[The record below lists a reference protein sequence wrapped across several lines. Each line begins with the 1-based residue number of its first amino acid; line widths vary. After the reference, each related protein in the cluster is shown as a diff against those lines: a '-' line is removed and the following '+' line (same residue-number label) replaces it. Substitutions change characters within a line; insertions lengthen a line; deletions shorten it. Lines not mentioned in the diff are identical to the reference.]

1 MGERRELHAMK
12 KLLLENKVIIVSG
25 ATRGLGLVMARA
37 FVKHGAFVV
46 VTGSRKSAALEAVS
60 LEFGDRA
67 ICLEA
72 NAIDPNSALKVVDK
86 AMQKWGKIDVLVNNA
101 GLGMRRISETFNTLP
116 TKFWEAEVN
125 AWQDIIN
132 TNINGPFYLSRSVVP
147 CMIEQ
152 NSGKI
157 INISTSAQTMVRQ
170 GYSPYGS
177 SKAFLEAASRSWA
190 QELRD
195 SGVTVNV
202 LLPGGATDTDLLPP
216 SHDKK
221 GADGNLLSPSIMI
234 NPALW
239 LASDDS
245 NGITGARFIARHW
258 DDGAPLKAQDGAIK
272 QPKIM

>member
-1 MGERRELHAMK
+1 MK
-12 KLLLENKVIIVSG
+12 LSLLKLLHPQRNHRFERIDHK
-25 ATRGLGLVMARA
+25 
-37 FVKHGAFVV
+37 VKHGAFVV

-86 AMQKWGKIDVLVNNA
+86 ALQKWGKIDVLVNNA
-101 GLGMRRISETFNTLP
+101 GLGMRRISETFNTVP

-132 TNINGPFYLSRSVVP
+132 TNINGPFYLTRSVVP
-147 CMIEQ
+147 YMIEQ

-190 QELRD
+190 QELKD

-216 SHDKK
+216 SNDKK

-239 LASDDS
+239 LASDGS

-258 DDGAPLKAQDGAIK
+258 DDSAPLKAQDGAFK

>member
-72 NAIDPNSALKVVDK
+72 NAIDPKSALKVIDK
-86 AMQKWGKIDVLVNNA
+86 ALQKWGKIDVLVNNA

-132 TNINGPFYLSRSVVP
+132 TNINGPFYLTRSVVP
-147 CMIEQ
+147 YMIEQ

-216 SHDKK
+216 SNDKK

-239 LASDDS
+239 LASDGS
-245 NGITGARFIARHW
+245 SGITGARFIARHW
-258 DDGAPLKAQDGAIK
+258 DDSDPLKAQDGAIK

>member
-37 FVKHGAFVV
+37 FVKHGAFLVI
-46 VTGSRKSAALEAVS
+46 TGSRESAALEAVS

-72 NAIDPNSALKVVDK
+72 NAIDPKSALKVIDK

-132 TNINGPFYLSRSVVP
+132 TNINGPFYLTRSVVP
-147 CMIEQ
+147 YMIEQ

-190 QELRD
+190 QELKE

>member
-1 MGERRELHAMK
+1 
-12 KLLLENKVIIVSG
+12 
-25 ATRGLGLVMARA
+25 MARA

-72 NAIDPNSALKVVDK
+72 NAIDPKSALKVIDK
-86 AMQKWGKIDVLVNNA
+86 ALQKWGKIDVLVNNA

-132 TNINGPFYLSRSVVP
+132 TNINGPFYLTRSVVP
-147 CMIEQ
+147 YMIEQ

-190 QELRD
+190 QELKE

>member
-72 NAIDPNSALKVVDK
+72 NAIDPKSALKVIDK

-132 TNINGPFYLSRSVVP
+132 TNINGPFYLTRSVVP
-147 CMIEQ
+147 YMIEQ

-190 QELRD
+190 QELKE

-258 DDGAPLKAQDGAIK
+258 DDGDPLKAQDGAIK

>member
-72 NAIDPNSALKVVDK
+72 NAIDPHSALKVIDK
-86 AMQKWGKIDVLVNNA
+86 ALQKWGKIDVLVNNA
-101 GLGMRRISETFNTLP
+101 GLGMRRISETFNTVP

-132 TNINGPFYLSRSVVP
+132 TNINGPFYLTRSVVP
-147 CMIEQ
+147 YMIEQ

-190 QELRD
+190 QELKE

-258 DDGAPLKAQDGAIK
+258 DDGDPLKAQDGAIK

>member
-72 NAIDPNSALKVVDK
+72 NAIDPHSALKVIDK
-86 AMQKWGKIDVLVNNA
+86 ALQKWGKIDVLVNNA

-190 QELRD
+190 QELKE

-258 DDGAPLKAQDGAIK
+258 DDGDPLKAQDGAIK